1 MTASKYLNSVLTL
14 IAVLLGLN
22 LWTGMHTSPAAS
34 ALDPATDAHA
44 QGRANPAEE
53 RQAII
58 HKLDEVVSSVDAI
71 AGKVDAMTNR
81 AGQVRVAIEVMP
93 DNGGEED

>member
-1 MTASKYLNSVLTL
+1 MTASKYLNTVLTL

-22 LWTGMHTSPAAS
+22 LWTGMHTSPAGA
-34 ALDPATDAHA
+34 ALDPATNAHA

-58 HKLDEVVSSVDAI
+58 NKLDEVVTSVDAI
-71 AGKVDAMTNR
+71 SDKVDAMTNR

-93 DNGGEED
+93 EADGD